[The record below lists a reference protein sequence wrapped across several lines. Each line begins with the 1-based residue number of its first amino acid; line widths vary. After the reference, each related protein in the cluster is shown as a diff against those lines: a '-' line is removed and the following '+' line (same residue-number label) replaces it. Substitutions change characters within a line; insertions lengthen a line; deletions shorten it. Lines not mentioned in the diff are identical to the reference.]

1 MWMLPMGK
9 RNVITMWMLPTG
21 RGKTNTI
28 SMWMLPMDKRNVI
41 TMWMSKMIHDDH
53 QNLAVES

>member
-28 SMWMLPMDKRNVI
+28 SMWMLPIDKRNVI

>member
-1 MWMLPMGK
+1 
-9 RNVITMWMLPTG
+9 MWMLPTG